1 MAKAMGCT
9 HIFLD
14 HLSIVISSMTLNKG
28 VDERRLV
35 DAAVTELRTLVQELK
50 ITLFMVSHLSRP
62 QGMGHEAGGRVQLNQ
77 LRSSHSIAQL
87 SDFCIAMNVDP
98 DTTDQRELVVLKN
111 RFTGEC
117 GNAGKLIYRR
127 DLSRLI
133 DASTEQALF

>member
-1 MAKAMGCT
+1 
-9 HIFLD
+9 
-14 HLSIVISSMTLNKG
+14 MTLNKG

-62 QGMGHEAGGRVQLNQ
+62 QGTGHEAGGRVQLNQ